1 MGKCQTSF
9 NFEVTRPNLL
19 KTKSYLLKTVAT
31 EDLWKS
37 ITYKHICAY
46 RNNARNL
53 LQFLYFFVYAIKFS
67 LSGFWFLSKNMICI
81 IEKGMVDFPMRP

>member
-1 MGKCQTSF
+1 MGKCQTYF
-9 NFEVTRPNLL
+9 NFEVTRSNSL

-37 ITYKHICAY
+37 ITYKHIYAN
-46 RNNARNL
+46 RNNAKNS
-53 LQFLYFFVYAIKFS
+53 LQFLYCFIYAIKFS
-67 LSGFWFLSKNMICI
+67 LNGFWFLSKNMVCI